1 MHIETKILEKFNNN
15 KEYFLEILKLEPDYI
30 YYASDILKD
39 DIDVVLVA
47 IEQNGYLIKN
57 ASERLRN
64 NQDIALKAITNNVHG
79 FNFLGKK
86 LMLDLDFIS
95 KSFKALKK
103 NKDSSIIELQK
114 ILIDIVDIRNDRNI
128 VLEILS
134 QKNNNLSFDY
144 LNKLLNTTKLFVNDE
159 IIMNKAILIN
169 PKCFQF
175 LGNSLKNN
183 EEFIFNILNIKN
195 KDSYEIFKFID
206 EKLKSNKKF
215 IKEMAKENIQILEF
229 IDKDLKNNNKFMLE
243 LIRDNI
249 LAINYV
255 SYELLNDKKFFFAVF
270 ELKDFLL
277 DYYKGDKIEFLKEY
291 EEKVKEKNKF
301 INLNSHDKINL
312 SF

>member
-15 KEYFLEILKLEPDYI
+15 KEYFLEILKLEPYYI

-86 LMLDLDFIS
+86 LMFDLDFIS
-95 KSFKALKK
+95 KTFKALRK
-103 NKDSSIIELQK
+103 NKDSIIELQK
-114 ILIDIVDIRNDRNI
+114 ILIDIVDIRSDRNI

-134 QKNNNLSFDY
+134 QKNNTKLSFDY
-144 LNKLLNTTKLFVNDE
+144 LNKLLNTTKLFINDE
-159 IIMNKAILIN
+159 IIMNKAILIV

-175 LGNSLKNN
+175 LGKNLKNN
-183 EEFIFNILNIKN
+183 EEFIFNILNNKN

-243 LIRDNI
+243 LIKDNV

-255 SYELLNDKKFFFAVF
+255 SYELLNDKKFFFDVF